1 MDRLVTRLLCK
12 ILQETRR
19 NGKKMADLDQALQDV
34 LNEIGQLPGLIT
46 QAVQAAVTAAN
57 GGDAAQL
64 QAALQHQQNVA
75 DSLEQG
81 VAAIQAAFNVPAP
94 APAAPISIPPAGA
107 PAPNPVVVTDSSG
120 TPVNGPL
127 TPDPT
132 ITDPTVTDPN
142 QAVN

>member
-1 MDRLVTRLLCK
+1 
-12 ILQETRR
+12 
-19 NGKKMADLDQALQDV
+19 MADLDQALQDV

-107 PAPNPVVVTDSSG
+107 PADVYKRQLVYGLVG
-120 TPVNGPL
+120 WWAAR
-127 TPDPT
+127 
-132 ITDPTVTDPN
+132 IRCF
-142 QAVN
+142 